1 MIAPHLAS
9 SPHGLPIL
17 APLAQYSTL
26 GIKGERAA
34 NLLELGIHL
43 HSETFISHAW
53 NQAILDEQWCGR
65 DARCGKVMLRRS
77 PQSTWALLLQARP
90 RPTSPDLARP
100 RPISSDLV
108 RSRPISPDL
117 PFQEIHERKFY
128 LAQQRDRRAT
138 FAEDTEGLSTAAVVS
153 PRP

>member
-77 PQSTWALLLQARP
+77 PQSTWALLLQSARLIASACGQIAARSPARP
-90 RPTSPDLARP
+90 HACEKPATS
-100 RPISSDLV
+100 S
-108 RSRPISPDL
+108 
-117 PFQEIHERKFY
+117 
-128 LAQQRDRRAT
+128 
-138 FAEDTEGLSTAAVVS
+138 
-153 PRP
+153 